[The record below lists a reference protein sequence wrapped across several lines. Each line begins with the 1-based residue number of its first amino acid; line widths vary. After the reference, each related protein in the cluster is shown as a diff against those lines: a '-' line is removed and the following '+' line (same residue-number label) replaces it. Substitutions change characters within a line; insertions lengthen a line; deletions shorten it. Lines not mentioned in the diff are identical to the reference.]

1 MIIATMLLA
10 ILFAVV
16 GYIVGYCCGREDRA
30 LNDFT
35 KEKIHEFMDG
45 RDRR

>member
-16 GYIVGYCCGREDRA
+16 GYIVGYCCGREDRELREA
-30 LNDFT
+30 L
-35 KEKIHEFMDG
+35 
-45 RDRR
+45 RDRRK

>member
-16 GYIVGYCCGREDRA
+16 GYIVGYCCGREDRE
-30 LNDFT
+30 LREFI
-35 KEKIHEFMDG
+35 KEEAKKIEL
-45 RDRR
+45 

>member
-16 GYIVGYCCGREDRA
+16 GYIVGYCCGREDRE
-30 LNDFT
+30 LKDFA
-35 KEKIHEFMDG
+35 KEKIHEYMDG
-45 RDRR
+45 RDSR